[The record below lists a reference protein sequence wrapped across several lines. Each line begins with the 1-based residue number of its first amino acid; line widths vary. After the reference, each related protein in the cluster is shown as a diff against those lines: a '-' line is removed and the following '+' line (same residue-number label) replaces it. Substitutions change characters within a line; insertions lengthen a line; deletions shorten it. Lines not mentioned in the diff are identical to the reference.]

1 MDSCRQYG
9 DHDLSMR
16 EMCSEG
22 FECPSPLSYRDE
34 VGNDNHNH
42 TSLTREGWKHL
53 LIRDD
58 KALSSAIADQPEER
72 RNQFHRSSPG
82 DQLHVQS
89 PRLPM
94 TTSTAHYASGKQTDH
109 DLEKLVGF
117 TSMQMCT
124 DRNVGTVTSGN
135 SLSPSNGFI
144 DRKPDEG
151 PSSSELSV
159 DSTSNR
165 LPMLTQERPTAPQQS
180 PDPPPTPRHFKAQED
195 VYEMSIFVPKST
207 ADLDDGFE
215 WLLYGRK
222 QITGAMNPNHR
233 SYFKCAVHG
242 CHAKK
247 WMQSSSEMPGSIY
260 LYHSGTHNHPLR
272 SSNQLD
278 SEDAHNSFCH
288 NFGNRSSLV
297 LLYMCP

>member
-9 DHDLSMR
+9 DDDLSMR

-22 FECPSPLSYRDE
+22 FESPSPLSYRDE

-58 KALSSAIADQPEER
+58 KALSSAIADKPEER

-117 TSMQMCT
+117 TSMQICT

-151 PSSSELSV
+151 SSSSELSV

-180 PDPPPTPRHFKAQED
+180 PDPPPPPRQFKAQED
-195 VYEMSIFVPKST
+195 VYEMSIFVPNST
-207 ADLDDGFE
+207 ADIDDGFE
-215 WLLYGRK
+215 WLLLWTK
-222 QITGAMNPNHR
+222 T
-233 SYFKCAVHG
+233 
-242 CHAKK
+242 
-247 WMQSSSEMPGSIY
+247 
-260 LYHSGTHNHPLR
+260 
-272 SSNQLD
+272 D
-278 SEDAHNSFCH
+278 
-288 NFGNRSSLV
+288 NRCNESKS
-297 LLYMCP
+297 